1 LVREQERSFL
11 LRYLLTWI
19 NSFYLDCD
27 ESSSSSVTD
36 RICPTGGDYAC
47 RFYCFLTTGSFVGHC
62 DDSQNCICGTPGNI
76 QNKNENSD
84 QEIIIIVE
92 N

>member
-1 LVREQERSFL
+1 MISKILILTVLVFSSIL
-11 LRYLLTWI
+11 CSI
-19 NSFYLDCD
+19 DCD
-27 ESSSSSVTD
+27 ELSSSSVTD

-62 DDSQNCICGTPGNI
+62 DDNKNCICGTPSNI